1 MESRRRRTPR
11 PEDQMRRPR
20 EKLENQ
26 QKRPEQY
33 RPWPILG
40 WALVACALI
49 VLAYLQGPGEF
60 SLDRLISPIQHP
72 HRPGPEPDNAAAL
85 RPRIELHPEEHT
97 SRPAGTQHRDW
108 RISSGNRRPDGVL
121 KPVYLINGE
130 RDCPTPGPTI
140 EARSGDTLVITV
152 TNELQ
157 EESIALHWHGLHV
170 ANAMDGAAGVSQ
182 CTIPPGGQFVYNV
195 TIPPD
200 QSGTFWYHAHSGTL
214 RADGLYGGLVVHA
227 PAPKS
232 TVRGLI
238 SRERGRGESSYDKE
252 LLLLIGD
259 WYHRRSGDVLA
270 WYQNPGNNGNEPVPD
285 SLLVNGVGH
294 FDCSMAV
301 PARPLDCVTQWVN
314 SSFLDLEPGPKY
326 RIRVVNTGAL
336 AGISLTF
343 DQEHLDLIQLDS
355 TDTAR
360 SEQKDANSIGI
371 LYPGQRMDFILHS
384 SPKASKQSSIMI
396 SLDEECFKY
405 INPAL
410 TPEQTFLINYLPSSS
425 SPESEAKGKKSE
437 PTIRNTINL
446 DDIPSSPSVLKNLPP
461 KAQETHVVYTKIQK
475 MARNSNMPF
484 GYFNHTSWR
493 TQQDPR
499 VPLIALPRSQWD
511 ENQFSIT
518 TGKETQWVDLV
529 VNNLDEGP
537 HPFHLH
543 GHHFYILTIQEAT
556 FGWGSYNPF
565 VDDYPPGLEPDETT
579 DNTHTNT
586 SQEQPYD
593 LTRASLRDTV
603 QIPSRGYAVLRFRA
617 DNPGVWMLHC
627 HILWHLATG
636 MAMLIDVQGD
646 PGGVVAHDLGR
657 GGGVCSG

>member
-1 MESRRRRTPR
+1 
-11 PEDQMRRPR
+11 
-20 EKLENQ
+20 
-26 QKRPEQY
+26 
-33 RPWPILG
+33 
-40 WALVACALI
+40 
-49 VLAYLQGPGEF
+49 
-60 SLDRLISPIQHP
+60 
-72 HRPGPEPDNAAAL
+72 
-85 RPRIELHPEEHT
+85 
-97 SRPAGTQHRDW
+97 
-108 RISSGNRRPDGVL
+108 
-121 KPVYLINGE
+121 
-130 RDCPTPGPTI
+130 
-140 EARSGDTLVITV
+140 
-152 TNELQ
+152 
-157 EESIALHWHGLHV
+157 
-170 ANAMDGAAGVSQ
+170 MDGAAGVTQ
-182 CTIPPGGQFVYNV
+182 CTIPPGGQFVYNI
-195 TIPPD
+195 TIPQD
-200 QSGTFWYHAHSGTL
+200 QSGTFWYHAHSGTS

-238 SRERGRGESSYDKE
+238 SRERGRDESSYDQE

-259 WYHRRSGDVLA
+259 WYHRPSGDVLA
-270 WYQNPGNNGNEPVPD
+270 WYKEPGNFGNEPVPD

-301 PARPLDCVTQWVN
+301 PARPLDCVAQSVN
-314 SSFLDLEPGPKY
+314 SSFLDLDPDTKY

-343 DQEHLDLIQLDS
+343 DQEHLDLIQVDS
-355 TDTAR
+355 IDTAR

-384 SPKASKQSSIMI
+384 SPKDSKQSSIMI

-405 INPAL
+405 ANPAL

-425 SPESEAKGKKSE
+425 SPESEAKGKHSE

-446 DDIPSSPSVLKNLPP
+446 DDTPSSPSILKDLPP

-475 MARNSNMPF
+475 MARNANVPF
-484 GYFNHTSWR
+484 GYFNHTSWQ

-511 ENQFSIT
+511 KNQFSFT

-543 GHHFYILTIQEAT
+543 GYHFYILTVHEAT

-565 VDDYPPGLEPDETT
+565 SDDYPPGLEPDETT
-579 DNTHTNT
+579 DSTDTNT

-593 LTRASLRDTV
+593 LTRATLRDTV
-603 QIPSRGYAVLRFRA
+603 YIPSRGYAVLRFRA
-617 DNPGVWMLHC
+617 DKPGVWMLHC
-627 HILWHLATG
+627 HVVWHLATG

-646 PGGVVAHDLGR
+646 PGGVVAHDLGL
-657 GGGVCSG
+657 GLGLGSEGICSG